1 MASWVGE
8 GAKPF
13 SMQHDTEIGAG
24 GFFPCIFPGP
34 KSSASFDERVV
45 F

>member
-24 GFFPCIFPGP
+24 GFSPAFSGT